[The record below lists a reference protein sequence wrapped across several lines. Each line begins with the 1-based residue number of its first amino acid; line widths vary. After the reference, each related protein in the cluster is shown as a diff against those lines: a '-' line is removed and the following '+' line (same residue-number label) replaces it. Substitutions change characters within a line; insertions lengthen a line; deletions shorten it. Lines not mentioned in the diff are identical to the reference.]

1 MQISIDT
8 ANSMSIARYLGGT
21 GLALWVFVMALM
33 PDPGFMAPWLWMALF
48 WALQIGVGLTIL
60 QTILYLMSRVDSK
73 GRMPLWSLVAMSGLC
88 GSVVLAPIY
97 WLIGE
102 GLMQQ
107 FMGFAETIDT
117 DELRSVERTL
127 GWAALVEE
135 WLEIS
140 GPVIAGWALI
150 SWPRLQG
157 LLPPL
162 VQKTNWSV
170 DEPLVALSQEPKVI
184 EVSVRSWRE
193 ALPRELGDDVIA
205 VKSELQ
211 YLRVWTNRGA
221 ALVLGSL
228 QEVEDEE
235 GSAGM
240 RVHRSWWVH
249 ARHVR
254 TVRRRGEAAIC
265 ELSDGREVPIS
276 RRRKADAMAR
286 FGDRARYQEMPT
298 ASKSLPAHDGQN
310 NLRNPN

>member
-8 ANSMSIARYLGGT
+8 ANSMSIARHLGGT

-117 DELRSVERTL
+117 DELRSLERTL

-162 VQKTNWSV
+162 VQKTNRSV
-170 DEPLVALSQEPKVI
+170 DEPLAALSQDPKVI

-193 ALPRELGDDVIA
+193 ALPKELGDDVMA

-211 YLRVWTNRGA
+211 YLRVWTTRGA

-276 RRRKADAMAR
+276 RRRKADAVAR

-298 ASKSLPAHDGQN
+298 ASKSLPARDGQN
-310 NLRNPN
+310 NRRNPN

>member
-88 GSVVLAPIY
+88 GSVLLAPIY

-162 VQKTNWSV
+162 VQKTNRSV
-170 DEPLVALSQEPKVI
+170 DEPLAALSQEPKVI

-193 ALPRELGDDVIA
+193 ALPKELGDDVMA

-211 YLRVWTNRGA
+211 YLRVWTTRGA

-276 RRRKADAMAR
+276 RRRKADAVAR

-298 ASKSLPAHDGQN
+298 ASKSLPARDGQN
-310 NLRNPN
+310 NRRNPN

>member
-1 MQISIDT
+1 
-8 ANSMSIARYLGGT
+8 
-21 GLALWVFVMALM
+21 MALA
-33 PDPGFMAPWLWMALF
+33 PDPGFHAPWPWLSLF
-48 WALQIGVGLTIL
+48 WALQITVGLIVL
-60 QTILYLMSRVDSK
+60 QATLYLMGRADQR
-73 GRMPLWSLVAMSGLC
+73 GRMPLWSLVVMSGLC

-150 SWPRLQG
+150 SWPRLKG

-162 VQKTNWSV
+162 VQKTNRSV
-170 DEPLVALSQEPKVI
+170 DEPLVALSKELKVI

-193 ALPRELGDDVIA
+193 ALPKELGDDVTA

-211 YLRVWTNRGA
+211 YLRVWTTRGA

-254 TVRRRGEAAIC
+254 TVGRRGEAAIC

-276 RRRKADAMAR
+276 RRRKADAIAR

-298 ASKSLPAHDGQN
+298 ASQSLPARDGQN
-310 NLRNPN
+310 NRRNPT

>member
-1 MQISIDT
+1 MQTSVDT
-8 ANSMSIARYLGGT
+8 PNSVSIARYLGGT
-21 GLALWVFVMALM
+21 GLALWALVMALT
-33 PDPGFMAPWLWMALF
+33 PDAGFMAPWLWMALF
-48 WALQIGVGLTIL
+48 WVLQIGVGLAIL
-60 QTILYLMSRVDSK
+60 QTMLYLLSRVDTK

-107 FMGFAETIDT
+107 VLGFSETIDF
-117 DELRSVERTL
+117 DELRSVEQTF
-127 GWAALVEE
+127 GWTVLVDE

-140 GPVIAGWALI
+140 GPVIAAWALI

-162 VQKTNWSV
+162 VQNINRSV
-170 DEPLVALSQEPKVI
+170 DEPLVALSQEPKVV
-184 EVSVRSWRE
+184 EVSIRNWRA
-193 ALPRELGDDVIA
+193 ALPTELGDDVIA

-211 YLRVWTNRGA
+211 YLRVWTTRGA

-254 TVRRRGEAAIC
+254 TVGRRGEAAIC

-276 RRRKADAMAR
+276 RRRKADAVAR

-298 ASKSLPAHDGQN
+298 ASKSLQAREGQN
-310 NLRNPN
+310 NRRNPT

>member
-21 GLALWVFVMALM
+21 GLALWAFVMALM

-162 VQKTNWSV
+162 VQKTNRSV
-170 DEPLVALSQEPKVI
+170 DEPLVALSQELKVI

-193 ALPRELGDDVIA
+193 ALPKELGDDVMA

-211 YLRVWTNRGA
+211 YLRVWTTRGA

-240 RVHRSWWVH
+240 RLHRSWWVH

-254 TVRRRGEAAIC
+254 TVGRRGEAAIC

-276 RRRKADAMAR
+276 RRRKADAIAR

-298 ASKSLPAHDGQN
+298 ASQSLPARDGQN
-310 NLRNPN
+310 NRRNPT

>member
-21 GLALWVFVMALM
+21 GLALWAFVMALM

-48 WALQIGVGLTIL
+48 WALQIVVGLTIL

-162 VQKTNWSV
+162 VQKTNRSV
-170 DEPLVALSQEPKVI
+170 DEPLVALSQELKVI

-193 ALPRELGDDVIA
+193 ALPKELGDDVMA

-211 YLRVWTNRGA
+211 YLRVWTTRGA

-254 TVRRRGEAAIC
+254 TVVRRGEAAIC

-276 RRRKADAMAR
+276 RRRKADAVAR

-298 ASKSLPAHDGQN
+298 ASQSLPARDGQN
-310 NLRNPN
+310 NRRNPT

>member
-162 VQKTNWSV
+162 VQKTNRSV
-170 DEPLVALSQEPKVI
+170 DEPLVALSQELKVI

-193 ALPRELGDDVIA
+193 ALPKELGDDVMA

-211 YLRVWTNRGA
+211 YLRVWTTRGA

-254 TVRRRGEAAIC
+254 TVGRRGEAAIC

-276 RRRKADAMAR
+276 RRRKADAIAR

-298 ASKSLPAHDGQN
+298 ASQSLPARDGQN
-310 NLRNPN
+310 NRRNPT

>member
-8 ANSMSIARYLGGT
+8 ANSMSIARHLGGT

-117 DELRSVERTL
+117 DELRSLERTL

-162 VQKTNWSV
+162 VQKTNRSV
-170 DEPLVALSQEPKVI
+170 DEPLAALSQDPKVI

-193 ALPRELGDDVIA
+193 ALPKELGDDVMSGPPGAQRWCWAVCKKWKTKKAVPGCGFIA
-205 VKSELQ
+205 HGG
-211 YLRVWTNRGA
+211 YMP
-221 ALVLGSL
+221 
-228 QEVEDEE
+228 
-235 GSAGM
+235 GM
-240 RVHRSWWVH
+240 C
-249 ARHVR
+249 
-254 TVRRRGEAAIC
+254 G
-265 ELSDGREVPIS
+265 P
-276 RRRKADAMAR
+276 
-286 FGDRARYQEMPT
+286 
-298 ASKSLPAHDGQN
+298 
-310 NLRNPN
+310 

>member
-21 GLALWVFVMALM
+21 GLALWAFVMALM

-48 WALQIGVGLTIL
+48 WALQIGFGLTIL

-162 VQKTNWSV
+162 VQKTNRSV
-170 DEPLVALSQEPKVI
+170 DEPLVALSQELKVI

-193 ALPRELGDDVIA
+193 ALPKELGDDVMA

-211 YLRVWTNRGA
+211 YLRVWTTRGA

-254 TVRRRGEAAIC
+254 TVVRRGEAAIC

-298 ASKSLPAHDGQN
+298 ASKSLPAREGQN

>member
-8 ANSMSIARYLGGT
+8 ANSMSIARHLGGT

-117 DELRSVERTL
+117 DELRSLERTL

-162 VQKTNWSV
+162 VQKTNRSV
-170 DEPLVALSQEPKVI
+170 DEPLVALSQELKVI

-193 ALPRELGDDVIA
+193 ALPKELGDDVMA

-211 YLRVWTNRGA
+211 YLRVWTTRGA

-240 RVHRSWWVH
+240 RVHRSWWIH

-276 RRRKADAMAR
+276 RRRKADAIAR

-298 ASKSLPAHDGQN
+298 ASKSLPARDGQN
-310 NLRNPN
+310 NRRNPN

>member
-21 GLALWVFVMALM
+21 GLALWAFVMALM

-135 WLEIS
+135 WLDIS

-240 RVHRSWWVH
+240 RIHRSWWVH

>member
-107 FMGFAETIDT
+107 FMEFAETIDT

-162 VQKTNWSV
+162 VQKTNRSV
-170 DEPLVALSQEPKVI
+170 DEPLAALSQDPKVI

-193 ALPRELGDDVIA
+193 ALPKELGDDVMA

-211 YLRVWTNRGA
+211 YLRVWTTRGA

-276 RRRKADAMAR
+276 RRRKADAVAR

-298 ASKSLPAHDGQN
+298 ASKSLPARDGQN
-310 NLRNPN
+310 NRRNPN

>member
-21 GLALWVFVMALM
+21 GLALWAFVMALM

-48 WALQIGVGLTIL
+48 WALQIVVGLTIL

-162 VQKTNWSV
+162 VQKTNRSV
-170 DEPLVALSQEPKVI
+170 DEPLVALSQELKVI

-193 ALPRELGDDVIA
+193 ALPKELGDDVMA

-211 YLRVWTNRGA
+211 YLRVWTTRGA

-254 TVRRRGEAAIC
+254 TVGRRGEAAIC

-276 RRRKADAMAR
+276 RRRKADAVAR

-298 ASKSLPAHDGQN
+298 ASKSLQAREGQN
-310 NLRNPN
+310 NRRNPT

>member
-21 GLALWVFVMALM
+21 GLALWAFVMALM

-60 QTILYLMSRVDSK
+60 QTILYLMSRIDSK

-117 DELRSVERTL
+117 DELRSVEQTL
-127 GWAALVEE
+127 SWSALLEE

-170 DEPLVALSQEPKVI
+170 DEPLAALSQDPKVI

-193 ALPRELGDDVIA
+193 ALPKELGDDVIA

-211 YLRVWTNRGA
+211 YLRVWTTRGA

-254 TVRRRGEAAIC
+254 TVGRRGEAAIC

-276 RRRKADAMAR
+276 RRRKADAIAR

-298 ASKSLPAHDGQN
+298 ASQSLPARDGQN
-310 NLRNPN
+310 NRRNPT

>member
-21 GLALWVFVMALM
+21 GLALWAFVMALM

-150 SWPRLQG
+150 SWPRLKG

-162 VQKTNWSV
+162 VQKTNRSV
-170 DEPLVALSQEPKVI
+170 DEPLVALSQELKVI

-193 ALPRELGDDVIA
+193 ALPKELGDDVMA

-211 YLRVWTNRGA
+211 YLRVWTTRGA

-254 TVRRRGEAAIC
+254 TVGRRGEAAIC

-276 RRRKADAMAR
+276 RRRKADAIAR

-298 ASKSLPAHDGQN
+298 ASQSLPARDGQN
-310 NLRNPN
+310 NRRNPT

>member
-21 GLALWVFVMALM
+21 GLALWAFVMALM

-48 WALQIGVGLTIL
+48 WALQIVVGLTIL

-162 VQKTNWSV
+162 VQKTNRSV
-170 DEPLVALSQEPKVI
+170 DEPLVALSQELKVI

-193 ALPRELGDDVIA
+193 ALPKELGDDVMA

-211 YLRVWTNRGA
+211 YLRVWTTRGA

-254 TVRRRGEAAIC
+254 TVGRRGEAAIC

-298 ASKSLPAHDGQN
+298 ASKSLPAREGQN

>member
-21 GLALWVFVMALM
+21 GLALWAFVMALM

-117 DELRSVERTL
+117 DELRSLERTL

-162 VQKTNWSV
+162 VQKTNRSV
-170 DEPLVALSQEPKVI
+170 DEPLAALSQDPKVI

-193 ALPRELGDDVIA
+193 ALPKELGDDVMA

-211 YLRVWTNRGA
+211 YLRVWTTRGA

-254 TVRRRGEAAIC
+254 TVGRRGEAAIC

-276 RRRKADAMAR
+276 RRRKADAIAR

-298 ASKSLPAHDGQN
+298 ASQSLPARDGQN
-310 NLRNPN
+310 NRRNPT

>member
-193 ALPRELGDDVIA
+193 ALPKELGDDVIA

-211 YLRVWTNRGA
+211 YLRVWTTRGA

-240 RVHRSWWVH
+240 RLHRSWWVH

-254 TVRRRGEAAIC
+254 TVGRRGEAAIC

-298 ASKSLPAHDGQN
+298 ASKSLPARDGQN
-310 NLRNPN
+310 NRRNPN

>member
-21 GLALWVFVMALM
+21 GLALWAFVMALM

-60 QTILYLMSRVDSK
+60 QTILYLTSRVDSK

-135 WLEIS
+135 WLDIS

-240 RVHRSWWVH
+240 RIHRSWWVH

>member
-8 ANSMSIARYLGGT
+8 ANSMSIARHLGGT

-117 DELRSVERTL
+117 DELRSLERTL

-135 WLEIS
+135 WLDIS

-211 YLRVWTNRGA
+211 YLRVWTTRGA

-240 RVHRSWWVH
+240 RVHRSWWIH

-298 ASKSLPAHDGQN
+298 ASKSLPARDGQN
-310 NLRNPN
+310 NRRNPN

>member
-21 GLALWVFVMALM
+21 GLALWAFVMALM

-193 ALPRELGDDVIA
+193 ALPKELGDDVMA

-211 YLRVWTNRGA
+211 YLRVWTTRGA

-240 RVHRSWWVH
+240 RIHRSWWVH

>member
-60 QTILYLMSRVDSK
+60 QTILYLMSRVESK

-135 WLEIS
+135 WLDIS

-240 RVHRSWWVH
+240 RIHRSWWVH

-254 TVRRRGEAAIC
+254 AVRRRGEAAIC

>member
-60 QTILYLMSRVDSK
+60 QTILYLMSRVESK

-135 WLEIS
+135 WLDIS

-276 RRRKADAMAR
+276 RRRKADAVAR

-298 ASKSLPAHDGQN
+298 ASQSLPARDGQN
-310 NLRNPN
+310 NRRNPN

>member
-21 GLALWVFVMALM
+21 GLALWAFVMALM

-240 RVHRSWWVH
+240 RIHRSWWVH

-254 TVRRRGEAAIC
+254 TVGRRGEAAIC

-276 RRRKADAMAR
+276 RRRKADAIAR

-298 ASKSLPAHDGQN
+298 ASKSLPARDGQN
-310 NLRNPN
+310 NRRNPT

>member
-162 VQKTNWSV
+162 VQKTNRSV
-170 DEPLVALSQEPKVI
+170 DEPLAALSQEPKVI

-193 ALPRELGDDVIA
+193 ALPKELGDDVMA

-211 YLRVWTNRGA
+211 YLRVWTTRGA

-298 ASKSLPAHDGQN
+298 ASKSLPARDGQN
-310 NLRNPN
+310 NRRNPN

>member
-8 ANSMSIARYLGGT
+8 ANSMSIARHLGGT

-162 VQKTNWSV
+162 VQKTNRSV
-170 DEPLVALSQEPKVI
+170 DEPLAALSQDPKVI

-193 ALPRELGDDVIA
+193 ALPKELGDDVMA

-211 YLRVWTNRGA
+211 YLRVWTTRGA

-254 TVRRRGEAAIC
+254 TVGRRGEAAIC

-276 RRRKADAMAR
+276 RRRKADAIAR

-298 ASKSLPAHDGQN
+298 ASKSLPARDGQN
-310 NLRNPN
+310 NRRNPN

>member
-48 WALQIGVGLTIL
+48 WALQIVVGLTIL

-162 VQKTNWSV
+162 VQKTNRSV

-193 ALPRELGDDVIA
+193 ALPKELGDDVMA

-211 YLRVWTNRGA
+211 YLRVWTTRGA

-254 TVRRRGEAAIC
+254 TVGRRGEAAIC

-276 RRRKADAMAR
+276 RRRKADAIAR

-298 ASKSLPAHDGQN
+298 ASQSLPARDGQN
-310 NLRNPN
+310 NRRNPT

>member
-1 MQISIDT
+1 
-8 ANSMSIARYLGGT
+8 MSIARYLGGT

-162 VQKTNWSV
+162 VQKTNRSV
-170 DEPLVALSQEPKVI
+170 DEPLAALSQDPKVI

-193 ALPRELGDDVIA
+193 ALPKELGDDVMA

-211 YLRVWTNRGA
+211 YLRVWTTRGA

-240 RVHRSWWVH
+240 RVHRSWWIH

-276 RRRKADAMAR
+276 RRRKADAVAR

-298 ASKSLPAHDGQN
+298 ASKSLPARDGQN
-310 NLRNPN
+310 NRRNPN

>member
-21 GLALWVFVMALM
+21 GLALWAFVMALM

-162 VQKTNWSV
+162 VQKTNRSV

-193 ALPRELGDDVIA
+193 ALPKELGDDVMA

-211 YLRVWTNRGA
+211 YLRVWTTRGA

-276 RRRKADAMAR
+276 RRRKADAIAR

-298 ASKSLPAHDGQN
+298 ASKSLPAREGQN

>member
-88 GSVVLAPIY
+88 GSVLLAPIY

-193 ALPRELGDDVIA
+193 ALPKELGDDVIA

-211 YLRVWTNRGA
+211 YLRVWTTRGA

-254 TVRRRGEAAIC
+254 TVGRRGEAAIC

-298 ASKSLPAHDGQN
+298 ASKSLPARDGQN
-310 NLRNPN
+310 NRRNPT

>member
-8 ANSMSIARYLGGT
+8 ANSMSIARHLGGT

-162 VQKTNWSV
+162 VQKTNRSV
-170 DEPLVALSQEPKVI
+170 DEPLVALSQELKVI

-193 ALPRELGDDVIA
+193 ALPKELGDDVMA

-211 YLRVWTNRGA
+211 YLRVWTTRGA

-240 RVHRSWWVH
+240 RVHRSWWIH

-276 RRRKADAMAR
+276 RRRKADAIAR

-298 ASKSLPAHDGQN
+298 ASKSLPARDGQN
-310 NLRNPN
+310 NRRNPN

>member
-162 VQKTNWSV
+162 VQKTNRSV
-170 DEPLVALSQEPKVI
+170 DEPLAALSQDPKVI

-193 ALPRELGDDVIA
+193 ALPKELGDDVMA

-211 YLRVWTNRGA
+211 YLRVWTTRGA

-298 ASKSLPAHDGQN
+298 ASKSLPARDGQN

>member
-1 MQISIDT
+1 MQTSTSSANRTSIV
-8 ANSMSIARYLGGT
+8 RYLSVT
-21 GLALWVFVMALM
+21 GLSLWALVMALA
-33 PDPGFMAPWLWMALF
+33 PDPGFNAPWYWISLF
-48 WALQIGVGLTIL
+48 WAMQIAVGLTVL
-60 QTILYLMSRVDSK
+60 QTTLYLLSRADPQ
-73 GRMPLWSLVAMSGLC
+73 GRMPLWSLVAVSGFC
-88 GSVVLAPIY
+88 GAAVLTPIY

-107 FMGFAETIDT
+107 VLGFSETIDF
-117 DELRSVERTL
+117 DELRNAEQTF
-127 GWAALVEE
+127 GWTVLVDE

-140 GPVIAGWALI
+140 GPVIAAWALI

-162 VQKTNWSV
+162 VQNINRSV
-170 DEPLVALSQEPKVI
+170 DEPLVALSQEPKVVEASI
-184 EVSVRSWRE
+184 RNWRA
-193 ALPRELGDDVIA
+193 ALPTELGDDVIA

-211 YLRVWTNRGA
+211 YLRVWTTRGA

-254 TVRRRGEAAIC
+254 TVGRRGEAAIC

-276 RRRKADAMAR
+276 RRRKADAVAR

-298 ASKSLPAHDGQN
+298 ASKSLQAREGQN
-310 NLRNPN
+310 NRRNPT

>member
-60 QTILYLMSRVDSK
+60 QTILYLMSRVESK

-135 WLEIS
+135 WLDIS

-193 ALPRELGDDVIA
+193 ALPKELGDDVIA

-211 YLRVWTNRGA
+211 YLRVWTTRGA

-240 RVHRSWWVH
+240 RIHRSWWVH

>member
-135 WLEIS
+135 WLDIS

-193 ALPRELGDDVIA
+193 ALPKELGDDVMA

-211 YLRVWTNRGA
+211 YLRVWTTRGA

-254 TVRRRGEAAIC
+254 TVGRRGEAAIC

>member
-135 WLEIS
+135 WLDIS

-298 ASKSLPAHDGQN
+298 ASKSLPARDGQN
-310 NLRNPN
+310 NRRNPT

>member
-8 ANSMSIARYLGGT
+8 ANSMSIARHLGGT

-117 DELRSVERTL
+117 DELRSLERTL

-170 DEPLVALSQEPKVI
+170 DEPLAALSQDPKVI

-193 ALPRELGDDVIA
+193 ALPKELGDDVMA

-211 YLRVWTNRGA
+211 YLRVWTTRGA

-276 RRRKADAMAR
+276 RRRKADAIAR

-298 ASKSLPAHDGQN
+298 ASKSLPARDGQN
-310 NLRNPN
+310 NRRNPN

>member
-21 GLALWVFVMALM
+21 GLALWAFVMALM

-48 WALQIGVGLTIL
+48 WALQIGVGLAIL

-170 DEPLVALSQEPKVI
+170 DEPLVALSQELKVI

-193 ALPRELGDDVIA
+193 ALPKELGDDVMA

-211 YLRVWTNRGA
+211 YLRVWTTRGA

-240 RVHRSWWVH
+240 RLHRSWWVH

-254 TVRRRGEAAIC
+254 TVGRRGEAAIC

-276 RRRKADAMAR
+276 RRRKADAIAR

-298 ASKSLPAHDGQN
+298 ASKSLPARDGQN
-310 NLRNPN
+310 NRRNPT

>member
-21 GLALWVFVMALM
+21 GLALWAFVMALM

-162 VQKTNWSV
+162 VQKTNRSV
-170 DEPLVALSQEPKVI
+170 DEPLVALSQELKVI

-193 ALPRELGDDVIA
+193 ALPKELGDDVMA

-211 YLRVWTNRGA
+211 YLRVWTTRGA

-254 TVRRRGEAAIC
+254 TVGRRGEAAIC

-276 RRRKADAMAR
+276 RRRKADAIAR

-298 ASKSLPAHDGQN
+298 ASQSLPARDGQN
-310 NLRNPN
+310 NRRNPT